1 MIRPLLWQ
9 YHKKEWVYFK
19 LQRISEVAA
28 SGLAALPE
36 KVAKH
41 RQTGGHPI
49 LNTRSIHEKVILRS
63 MTSVLDWR
71 KY

>member
-19 LQRISEVAA
+19 LQRISEVTA

-36 KVAKH
+36 MVANH
-41 RQTGGHPI
+41 VQTGGHPI
-49 LNTRSIHEKVILRS
+49 LNPRSIHE
-63 MTSVLDWR
+63 
-71 KY
+71 